1 MAPLRGFGGAAR
13 ETPAPAM
20 RPAEAS
26 LAALAGRA
34 RRPSLHIISRH
45 HTSLVQAYFS
55 SLHISGPHI
64 FFESTYFSSGAYFSC
79 THFSPRTHFSCPHI
93 FFSPTHFSCP
103 HIFQPYTF
111 LVSAHSS
118 SLHISRPHTFFV
130 STHFSS
136 LHISRYHAFLVPAH
150 FSSPRISCSC
160 TFLIWV
166 SRWCRRPRR

>member
-103 HIFQPYTF
+103 HILRHYISLVPIRSSSVHIFRPYTF
-111 LVSAHSS
+111 LVTT
-118 SLHISRPHTFFV
+118 L
-130 STHFSS
+130 FSS
-136 LHISRYHAFLVPAH
+136 LRISRHHAFHVPAH
-150 FSSPRISCSC
+150 FLFGCLGGAGVRGGENGLSE
-160 TFLIWV
+160 V
-166 SRWCRRPRR
+166 AD